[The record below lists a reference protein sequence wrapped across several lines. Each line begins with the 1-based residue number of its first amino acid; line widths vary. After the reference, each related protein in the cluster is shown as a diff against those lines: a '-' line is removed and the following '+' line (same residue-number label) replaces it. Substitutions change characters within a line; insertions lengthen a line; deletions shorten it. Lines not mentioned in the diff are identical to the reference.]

1 MSGAVP
7 DPRVVRA
14 AVADIAAVIERLA
27 ADLSLAEEPAGFVA
41 QLERETAGD

>member
-1 MSGAVP
+1 MSGAAP

-41 QLERETAGD
+41 QLEGGAAGD